1 MAIIKKILTANVVCA
16 SFLLPG
22 KTYAQ
27 YLERQVIAS
36 TGGASILP
44 ALPLDSF
51 GTHLEYTIGDVAVR
65 TIRYPDVVLLT
76 QGFQQPPLQG
86 LLRLQKDEMLVFP
99 NPTVDRITIM
109 YNLEANVKKV
119 DIRVISLG
127 GHLVYTTTFIP
138 VEGETMLKTV
148 MDCTRFIPGIY
159 VVTLIMDTGI
169 KVSRKFVKFDS
180 Q

>member
-1 MAIIKKILTANVVCA
+1 MTVIKKILTANVVCA

-27 YLERQVIAS
+27 YIERQVIAS
-36 TGGASILP
+36 TGHSATLP
-44 ALPLDSF
+44 ILPLDSF
-51 GTHLEYTIGDVAVR
+51 GTHIDCTIGDIAVR
-65 TIRYPDVVLLT
+65 SIRYPDEVLVT

-99 NPTVDRITIM
+99 NPTTDKITIM
-109 YNLEANVKKV
+109 YKLEENVKKV
-119 DIRVISLG
+119 DIRVITLG
-127 GHLVYTTTFIP
+127 GHMVYTTTFIP
-138 VEGETMLKTV
+138 QDGELMLKTV

-169 KVSRKFVKFDS
+169 KVSRKFVKFD
-180 Q
+180 

>member
-1 MAIIKKILTANVVCA
+1 MNVIKKILTANVVCA

-27 YLERQVIAS
+27 YIERQVIAS
-36 TGGASILP
+36 TGTSATTA

-51 GTHLEYTIGDVAVR
+51 GTHIECTIGEVAVR
-65 TIRYPDVVLLT
+65 SIRYPDVVLLT
-76 QGFQQPPLQG
+76 QGFQQPNLQG
-86 LLRLQKDEMLVFP
+86 LLKLQKDEMLVFP
-99 NPTVDRITIM
+99 NPTVDKITIM

-119 DIRVISLG
+119 DIRVITLG

-138 VEGETMLKTV
+138 VQGETMLKSI

-169 KVSRKFVKFDS
+169 KVSRKFIKFD
-180 Q
+180 

>member
-1 MAIIKKILTANVVCA
+1 MTVIRKILTANVVCA

-27 YLERQVIAS
+27 YIERQVIAS
-36 TGGASILP
+36 TGHSVTLP

-51 GTHLEYTIGDVAVR
+51 GTHIDCTIGDVAVR
-65 TIRYPDVVLLT
+65 TIRYPDEVLVT
-76 QGFQQPPLQG
+76 QGFQQPNLQG

-99 NPTVDRITIM
+99 NPTVDKITIM
-109 YNLEANVKKV
+109 YKLEENVKKV
-119 DIRVISLG
+119 DIRVITLG
-127 GHLVYTTTFIP
+127 GHMVYTTTFIP
-138 VEGETMLKTV
+138 VDGELMLKTV

-169 KVSRKFVKFDS
+169 KVSRKFIKFD
-180 Q
+180 

>member
-1 MAIIKKILTANVVCA
+1 MTVIRKILTANVVCA

-27 YLERQVIAS
+27 YIERQVIAS
-36 TGGASILP
+36 GGLSAATP

-51 GTHLEYTIGDVAVR
+51 GTHLDCTVGDIAVR
-65 TIRYPDVVLLT
+65 TIKYPDIAQLT
-76 QGFQQPPLQG
+76 QGFQQPDLQG
-86 LLRLQKDEMLVFP
+86 LLKLQKDEMLVFP
-99 NPTVDRITIM
+99 NPTVDKITIM

-127 GHLVYTTTFIP
+127 GHMVYTTVFIP
-138 VEGETMLKTV
+138 VQGETMLKTE

-169 KVSRKFVKFDS
+169 KVSRKFIKFD
-180 Q
+180 